1 MAKVGLYFDGYPG
14 YREAKDRPRWTFEDP
29 ASASGERS

>member
-1 MAKVGLYFDGYPG
+1 MVKVELYFDGYPG
-14 YREAKDRPRWTFEDP
+14 YREAKNRLHWTFEDP